1 MAVDEACLKELH
13 PRSYKE
19 LRDEI
24 RDGDLLLCS
33 ARDPFSRLIKWAT
46 KSPWSHVAMA
56 FRMEDIDRVLVV
68 ECVEKIGVRCVPLS
82 TFVSRT
88 SAGVTPYP
96 GQIVIARHKG
106 MAAKS
111 RARPMRKMAAAAFDR
126 LGDKFSPGEILKIG
140 LRIAISRFRREMPR
154 SLGPKDEY
162 ICSEFVA
169 RCYQTIGIEF
179 PWDGLGFM
187 APADIA
193 KDPRLEAVAQIRT

>member
-111 RARPMRKMAAAAFDR
+111 RARPMKKMAAFAFDR
-126 LGDKFSPGEILKIG
+126 LGDKFSQGEMYKIAA
-140 LRIAISRFRREMPR
+140 RIVAGRLNRHMPR
-154 SLGPKDEY
+154 SLGPDDEF
-162 ICSEFVA
+162 ICSEYVA
-169 RCYQTIGIEF
+169 RCYKALGIEF

-193 KDPRLEAVAQIRT
+193 RDPRLEAVARIMT